1 MNKAVHH
8 IAAEIVQQSQDWMAI
23 PLKDLQKACKGRQR
37 NIS

>member
-23 PLKDLQKACKGRQR
+23 PLKDLRQR